1 MLENKQKVFVI
12 TPLTD
17 EHRRV
22 VKALRDKLGLKYEIF
37 TSENIPSFGNIMD
50 DIIQGIL
57 SADVVIAD
65 VTGNNSNV
73 MYELSIAHCYRCKV
87 IMITHESRNNLA
99 FDIRQY
105 RVLRY
110 SLTPDGLLQLAQD
123 VEEAILH
130 AQDDGVVFSN
140 PVSDYLAR
148 FSIKRSSL
156 QVPHI
161 MLSPTAYA
169 LNPIANEKGLLD
181 YATGLEQNAETIQA
195 QMKELV
201 EDANIMSQEVISCIQ
216 EAQLTNKRGVPMTA
230 SFVCGQAKKI
240 AKFIKTFSDSV
251 ATKNEQIRSAWS
263 QAKDDFRQL
272 CTSPTLLQYVNAAE
286 VGKAILQK
294 LPDVHQH
301 EPKTQLQELKA
312 GLRRLNGFQKDLTRA
327 SRALDTNLTEFIST
341 YDLMLSDVNEIK
353 AQAQRMIQSEESTSE

>member
-1 MLENKQKVFVI
+1 MFENKQKVFVI

-17 EHRRV
+17 DHRRV
-22 VKALRDKLGLKYEIF
+22 VKALRDKLGLDYEVF

-73 MYELSIAHCYRCKV
+73 MYELGIAHCYRRKV

-105 RVLRY
+105 RVLKY
-110 SLTPDGLLQLAQD
+110 SLTPDGLSQLAQE
-123 VEEAILH
+123 VREAILR
-130 AQDDGVVFSN
+130 ARDDGVVFSN
-140 PVSDYLAR
+140 PVSDYLAS
-148 FSIKRSSL
+148 FSVEHPSL
-156 QVPHI
+156 RVPHI
-161 MLSPTAYA
+161 MLLPTAYA
-169 LNPIANEKGLLD
+169 LSPVANEKGLLD
-181 YATGLEQNAETIQA
+181 YTADLEQNAETIQA

-201 EDANIMSQEVISCIQ
+201 EDANKMSQEVMSCIQ
-216 EAQLTNKRGVPMTA
+216 EAQLANTHGAPMTA
-230 SFVCGQAKKI
+230 SFVCGQTKKI
-240 AKFIKTFSDSV
+240 AKSIKTFSDSA

-263 QAKDDFRQL
+263 QAKDDFQQV
-272 CTSPTLLQYVNAAE
+272 CSSPTLLQYANATE
-286 VGKAILQK
+286 VGKVILQK
-294 LPDVHQH
+294 LPDFHQY
-301 EPKTQLQELKA
+301 EPRIQLQELKA

-341 YDLMLSDVNEIK
+341 YDLMVSDVNEIK
-353 AQAQRMIQSEESTSE
+353 AQAQRMVQPDESTSE